1 MTTTV
6 KLITLTL
13 MLASFGIGWLCG
25 FLAARSAFEALWDST
40 YGKTYPWI
48 LNPWV
53 WVIEFKRIAC
63 S

>member
-25 FLAARSAFEALWDST
+25 FHYDGRAK
-40 YGKTYPWI
+40 Y
-48 LNPWV
+48 
-53 WVIEFKRIAC
+53 IANQVRVKIVGVGGEGRAWK
-63 S
+63 

>member
-25 FLAARSAFEALWDST
+25 FHYDGRAKYIANQVRVKYVGVGGEGRE
-40 YGKTYPWI
+40 YGHS
-48 LNPWV
+48 
-53 WVIEFKRIAC
+53 ER
-63 S
+63 